1 MEKVLNSQQVSSLIS
16 ALCRPF
22 IEFSELK
29 RRTFQPVSTR
39 SANDVMSPARSAG
52 MGNGTGPPQ
61 AKLLTDKYGDASS
74 LEVELIKS

>member
-22 IEFSELK
+22 IEFK

-52 MGNGTGPPQ
+52 MGNGAGSPQ